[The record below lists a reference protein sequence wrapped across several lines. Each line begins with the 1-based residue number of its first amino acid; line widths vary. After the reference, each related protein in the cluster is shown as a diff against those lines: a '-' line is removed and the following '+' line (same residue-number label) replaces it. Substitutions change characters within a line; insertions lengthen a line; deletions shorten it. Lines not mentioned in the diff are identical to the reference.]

1 MVFYG
6 VAAIWIMVISYTE
19 AVADSLFNLKV
30 GGGESFLIFLTY
42 SLAIVLGIILTGFL
56 LFHFWLLA
64 TGKTTLEYCEKKKK
78 ANYDQGIGKN
88 VKGVLGGNIF
98 TWLLP
103 IKPNYEGEGIEFKK
117 KGFVEP

>member
-19 AVADSLFNLKV
+19 AVGDSLFNLKV

-56 LFHFWLLA
+56 LFHFW
-64 TGKTTLEYCEKKKK
+64 
-78 ANYDQGIGKN
+78 
-88 VKGVLGGNIF
+88 
-98 TWLLP
+98 
-103 IKPNYEGEGIEFKK
+103 
-117 KGFVEP
+117 